1 MAKRVTATKANL
13 LKVKSAL
20 EFARKGY
27 GLLDKKR
34 AVLMREM
41 MRLNERA
48 QTIQQEIERDFTRSY
63 DAFTMASVTMGWEA
77 VVDMSKSM
85 PPEEPYT
92 IGYRSVMG
100 VEIPEI
106 HYKEFSPNTTFSMF
120 ESNFAFDEAYIRM
133 HDMRARIYELA
144 ELETD
149 LYRLAKEI
157 KKTVKRA
164 NALEKIQIPK
174 YEQTKKEIE
183 EILAEKE
190 REDFFRLKRVK
201 SNVSE

>member
-13 LKVKSAL
+13 LKIKSAL
-20 EFARKGY
+20 AFAKKGY

-34 AVLMREM
+34 AVLMREIM
-41 MRLNERA
+41 HLNQRA
-48 QTIQQEIERDFTRSY
+48 QTIQQEIEESFSRSY

-85 PPEEPYT
+85 PLEEPYT

-100 VEIPEI
+100 VELPEI
-106 HYKEFSPNTTFSMF
+106 HYKEFKRDTTFSMY

-133 HDMRARIYELA
+133 HDMRAKIYELA
-144 ELETD
+144 EIETD

-174 YEQTKKEIE
+174 YERTKKEIE

-201 SNVSE
+201 SNVSK

>member
-1 MAKRVTATKANL
+1 MANKVTATKANL
-13 LKVKSAL
+13 MKIKSAL
-20 EFARKGY
+20 SFAKKGY

-41 MRLNERA
+41 MRLNDRA
-48 QTIQQEIERDFTRSY
+48 ATIQQEIEEKFAHSY
-63 DAFTMASVTMGWEA
+63 ESLTMASVTMGWEA

-85 PPEEPYT
+85 PKEEPYK

-106 HYKEFSPNTTFSMF
+106 HYKEFQPTSTFSIF
-120 ESNFAFDEAYIRM
+120 ESSFAFDQAYIEM
-133 HDMRARIYELA
+133 HEMRARIYELA

-174 YEQTKKEIE
+174 YEQAKKEIE

>member
-13 LKVKSAL
+13 IKTKSAL
-20 EFARKGY
+20 NFAKRGY

-41 MRLNERA
+41 MRLNARA
-48 QTIQQEIERDFTRSY
+48 QTIQQEVEERFGQSY
-63 DAFTMASVTMGWEA
+63 DALTMASVTMGWES
-77 VVDMSKSM
+77 VVEMSKSM
-85 PPEEPYT
+85 PTEEPYN

-106 HYKEFSPNTTFSMF
+106 HYKAFKPQTTFSMF

-144 ELETD
+144 EIETD

-164 NALEKIQIPK
+164 NALEKIQIPGN
-174 YEQTKKEIE
+174 EAAKKEIE
-183 EILAEKE
+183 DILAEKE

-201 SNVSE
+201 NNVSK